1 MSGKKKNIMMI
12 GLLFVLLLGLIVP
25 AWAQSE
31 TGTKTIRV
39 AYREDAV
46 LLIKAAAEFTKDME

>member
-1 MSGKKKNIMMI
+1 MSGKKKNIMVI

-39 AYREDAV
+39 AYRE
-46 LLIKAAAEFTKDME
+46 AADFI